1 MILLDTNVV
10 SEMMRDR
17 PDPRTVAWLNNKI
30 VEDLAISTISLSE
43 ILLGIASLPDGR
55 RKIGL
60 SQSFGAQVA
69 GLFGSR
75 ILSFDVAAAQAYAML
90 VSQARAQGRDIGRA
104 DGEIAAI
111 AMARGLIVASRDTAP
126 FEAAGLMVINPWSI
140 T

>member
-90 VSQARAQGRDIGRA
+90 VSQACAQGRAIGRA